1 MGVSYCLWVK
11 KTHQTASGRCV
22 DTAFQTRRMQSC
34 CHFAPQKNCNKL
46 MWAFYTL
53 INLFRKLIWYF
64 SFTIPHKVATVNL
77 RNYSLLFRT
86 VSITCMIPYQRAT
99 VSNLI
104 FISVVLGRS
113 WGKIA
118 VLNPSPK
125 PERW

>member
-1 MGVSYCLWVK
+1 
-11 KTHQTASGRCV
+11 
-22 DTAFQTRRMQSC
+22 
-34 CHFAPQKNCNKL
+34 

-53 INLFRKLIWYF
+53 INLFRKLILYF

-86 VSITCMIPYQRAT
+86 VSVTCMIPYQRAI

-113 WGKIA
+113 WGKIFLQNQRGDKSKIYLLVKLHGEVCLTA
-118 VLNPSPK
+118 CLNKNKVLIGKHFLRYFKENVGTHLK
-125 PERW
+125 VH